1 LPNALKSF
9 LVYLILKTS
18 NLKILV
24 CTHYKNSVLKKY
36 LEKVDSY
43 FGSVENS
50 PFSYFS
56 MKKREKINKNSPKFS
71 KQ

>member
-1 LPNALKSF
+1 
-9 LVYLILKTS
+9 
-18 NLKILV
+18 
-24 CTHYKNSVLKKY
+24 LKKY

-56 MKKREKINKNSPKFS
+56 MKKREKIKKSVTEKREENNGASFLNELRLDDICTKNR
-71 KQ
+71 